1 MKWKYLLLGALAII
15 VILTAGFLY
24 QDYREKLAVEKLLA
38 HMTETVE
45 RDTFYEGIYLDDIHL
60 GGMTMEEASALFQK
74 KAEERLNNLRVEFTY
89 ENQSWVFT
97 HEDIQAG
104 IDWEDK
110 LNQLYLLAREG
121 DLTDRYEEVERIREN
136 HVKEE
141 TLLSCDFELIRDEIN
156 AIADSFYIKP
166 QDADLQFLPDK
177 SEKFKLIPHKDG
189 QIVGAG
195 LLFQQAMQAFVSE
208 KPAVISI
215 EPMPIEAKVKTAHLE
230 NATSLITRFTTS
242 MAGST
247 ENRKHNI
254 ALALS
259 KVNGTKLG
267 PGEIFSWLDVVGTVS
282 SKTGYKPAPVIKPD
296 KSLQDGIGGGIC
308 QASSTLFNSAA
319 MAGMEIVERYHHS
332 FPISYLDPG
341 LDATVSSYVN
351 FRFKNPRN
359 TPVFIRA
366 YRSGDKA
373 VVEFYGEP
381 LSNNGEYKLTTKLI
395 EKIPAPEPKRVLD
408 KKGEY
413 VTEPGGEHVH
423 VKSRE
428 GLRINTYRVLYENGK
443 KVSSELLVK
452 NYYKPIEGII
462 YYREGSTAPKPT
474 TSPKPSQTPKPS
486 QSPTTKPSE
495 SPDPEES
502 QKPSPSSEPSE
513 SPKPTDNGE

>member
-1 MKWKYLLLGALAII
+1 LK
-15 VILTAGFLY
+15 
-24 QDYREKLAVEKLLA
+24 
-38 HMTETVE
+38 
-45 RDTFYEGIYLDDIHL
+45 
-60 GGMTMEEASALFQK
+60 
-74 KAEERLNNLRVEFTY
+74 
-89 ENQSWVFT
+89 
-97 HEDIQAG
+97 
-104 IDWEDK
+104 
-110 LNQLYLLAREG
+110 
-121 DLTDRYEEVERIREN
+121 RI
-136 HVKEE
+136 
-141 TLLSCDFELIRDEIN
+141 
-156 AIADSFYIKP
+156 
-166 QDADLQFLPDK
+166 ADLQFFPDK

-351 FRFKNPRN
+351 FRFRNPRN

-428 GLRINTYRVLYENGK
+428 GLRINTYRILYENGK
-443 KVSSELLVK
+443 KVSTELLVK